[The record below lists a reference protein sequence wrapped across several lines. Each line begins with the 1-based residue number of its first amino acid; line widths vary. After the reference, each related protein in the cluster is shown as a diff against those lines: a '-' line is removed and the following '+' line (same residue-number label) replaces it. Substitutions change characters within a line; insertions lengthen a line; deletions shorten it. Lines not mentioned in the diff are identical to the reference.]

1 MSISAGTCCCGK
13 CGRWFYGYYCPHCKK
28 ENEAQNKNDKKT

>member
-13 CGRWFYGYYCPHCKK
+13 CGRWYYGYFCPYCKK
-28 ENEAQNKNDKKT
+28 EGK